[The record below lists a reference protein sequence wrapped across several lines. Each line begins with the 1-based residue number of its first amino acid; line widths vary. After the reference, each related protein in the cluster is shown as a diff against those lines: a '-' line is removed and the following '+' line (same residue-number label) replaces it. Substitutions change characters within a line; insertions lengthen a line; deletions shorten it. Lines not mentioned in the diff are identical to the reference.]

1 MANALRHH
9 ISIIQGPPGTGKTSV
24 CAAIVFQMSIK
35 KPKEKTLCVG
45 QSNIGVDN
53 LAERIAKTGLNVVRV
68 LSRTQELESRICE
81 KLCLHYRLI
90 HDDLDMPE
98 QEDYRNLMSIKK
110 DIGHLPAKY
119 NKIMKRI
126 EPLLIKAVFERA
138 HVICSTCVTCLDS
151 RLDGMSYGFML
162 MDEAT

>member
-1 MANALRHH
+1 
-9 ISIIQGPPGTGKTSV
+9 
-24 CAAIVFQMSIK
+24 MSIK

-53 LAERIAKTGLNVVRV
+53 LAQRIAKTGLNVVRV
-68 LSRTQELESRICE
+68 LSRQQEHEARACE

-110 DIGHLPAKY
+110 DIGHLPGKFF
-119 NKIMKRI
+119 KIMNRI
-126 EPLLIKAVFERA
+126 EPLLIKAVFDRA
-138 HVICSTCVTCLDS
+138 HVICSTCVNTLDK
-151 RLDGMSYGFML
+151 RFEGLSYGFML